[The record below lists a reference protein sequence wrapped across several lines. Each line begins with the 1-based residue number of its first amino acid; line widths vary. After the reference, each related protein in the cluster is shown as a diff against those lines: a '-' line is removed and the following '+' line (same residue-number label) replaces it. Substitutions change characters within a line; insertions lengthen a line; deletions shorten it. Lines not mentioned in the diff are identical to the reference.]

1 MTVDIFFLPDSET
14 VGLRAASIFMDL
26 AKIAVAARGRFSV
39 ALSGGRTPLKLF
51 GQLGVAY
58 ARDIRWDRTD
68 IFWVDERCVP
78 PYHEDSNYKGAN
90 DALLSPLDIPP
101 ENIHRIRGE
110 MPPEEGAREYEKEL
124 RRCFGEQGLPAFDL
138 VILGVGEDG
147 HTASLFPDAVSLA
160 ERERLAIPVY
170 VEKLKSWRITLT
182 LPVLNNASD
191 ILFLVTGLKKS
202 RIMQELLGSG
212 ANSRKY
218 PAGLI
223 RPVHANVTWL
233 VDEEASFLLQRT

>member
-1 MTVDIFFLPDSET
+1 M
-14 VGLRAASIFMDL
+14 
-26 AKIAVAARGRFSV
+26 
-39 ALSGGRTPLKLF
+39 
-51 GQLGVAY
+51 
-58 ARDIRWDRTD
+58 ARDISWDRTD

-78 PYHEDSNYKGAN
+78 PYHEDSNYKGAH
-90 DALLSPLDIPP
+90 DALLSRLDIPP
-101 ENIHRIRGE
+101 ANIHRIKGE
-110 MPPEEGAREYEKEL
+110 MPPEEGAAEYEKEL
-124 RRCFGEQGLPAFDL
+124 KRCFGEQGLPAFDL

-147 HTASLFPDAVSLA
+147 HTASLFPEAPSLA

-191 ILFLVTGLKKS
+191 ILFLVTGPKKS
-202 RIMQELLGSG
+202 HIVQELLGNEG
-212 ANSRKY
+212 NRQKY

-223 RPVHANVTWL
+223 QPVHGNVTWL